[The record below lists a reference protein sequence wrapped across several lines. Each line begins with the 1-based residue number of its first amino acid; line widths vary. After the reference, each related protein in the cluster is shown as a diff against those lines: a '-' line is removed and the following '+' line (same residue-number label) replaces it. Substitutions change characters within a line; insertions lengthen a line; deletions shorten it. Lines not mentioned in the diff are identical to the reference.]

1 MQDWFFKQG
10 RRERLINWLGL
21 DSRIDSTLAETWAAM
36 RDYWNAGTSYFA
48 RFKITGWKRLLNEF
62 LSEGLTLGMGGL
74 VVSFALAI
82 PALREF
88 DEGKFSSGQYA
99 VKFLDQ
105 NGNEIG
111 KRGILHND
119 SVPLDEIPDSLV
131 KATLATEDRRFF
143 EHWGIDVIGTARAL
157 FTNLQANEV
166 VQGGSSITQQ
176 VAKNLFLSSERSM
189 QRKIKEAFL
198 ALLLESRLSK
208 REILKL
214 YFDRAYM
221 GGGAFGVEAASQYY
235 FGKSVRQINLAESA
249 LLAGLFKAPTKFA
262 PHVNLPASRART
274 NDVLNNLVESGFY
287 TSGQVHNARINPAKI
302 IETRNPNSPDWFLD
316 WAFEEVQRVAAGRGQ
331 YVLTARTTIDLNMQ
345 KATDEALATALKQY
359 RGSRITS
366 GAIVLLETDGAVKA
380 LTGGPDYGESQFN
393 RATHAKR
400 QPGSSFKVYVY
411 TTALENGY
419 TPTTMVRDAA
429 RPCAGRYV
437 SNYGG
442 GGGGGGRLPLWEA
455 LAKSLNTVAVELS
468 FAVGRDK
475 VIEMTRRLGITGI
488 RPTCTMAIGDYGI
501 SPLEHAGGVAT
512 LANGGKLAKP
522 YAILDLVSSKG
533 DLVYSRDRDEPE
545 APQVIKRSVVE
556 KMNWMLNKVVTDGT
570 GTAAKLDF
578 TNVAGKTGTSTGPKD
593 VWFVGFT
600 GKYVGGGL
608 ARQRRQP
615 SHGVGHHRRPLRSP
629 GLALLYVGRAYRHEH
644 PDHPRP
650 RAAPGSGRRAAARR
664 RDAGRGH
671 RARGA
676 GRRDEGLVE
685 PDVRSDARSAE
696 ASGGILAQGRR
707 HRRAGRAHATEA
719 SRHQATGGARRCAEH
734 RAREAR
740 RRHAAWAVA
749 HAALQQHSGRHTAGA
764 RRDTSSCCPIA
775 PSHPSTS
782 SCTSCRSG
790 SPLCSAS
797 SAIGR
802 PSSAPC

>member
-1 MQDWFFKQG
+1 MDRVHDWFSN
-10 RRERLINWLGL
+10 RHRDRLVNWLRL
-21 DSRIDSTLAETWAAM
+21 DSKIDSTLAETWAAM
-36 RDYWNAGTSYFA
+36 RDHWNAGNSYFA
-48 RFKITGWKRLLNEF
+48 RFKLTGWKRLANEF
-62 LSEGLTLGMGGL
+62 MSEGMTLGMGGL

-88 DEGKFSSGQYA
+88 DEAKFQSGQYA

-111 KRGILHND
+111 KRGILLND
-119 SVPLDEIPDSLV
+119 SVPLDEIPDSLI

-287 TSGQVHNARINPAKI
+287 TSSQVHNARINPAKI

-331 YVLTARTTIDLNMQ
+331 HVLTARTTIDLNMQ
-345 KATDEALATALKQY
+345 KATDEALNTALKEY
-359 RGSRITS
+359 RGSHITS

-455 LAKSLNTVAVELS
+455 LARSLNTVAVELS

-501 SPLEHAGGVAT
+501 SPLEHAGGIAT

-533 DLVYSRDRDEPE
+533 DLIYSRDRDEPE

-556 KMNWMLNKVVTDGT
+556 QMNWMLNKVVTDGT

-600 GKYVGGGL
+600 GKYTGVVWLGNDDNHPMASGTTGGHF
-608 ARQRRQP
+608 AAP
-615 SHGVGHHRRPLRSP
+615 VWHSFMSVVHTDMNIPTIP
-629 GLALLYVGRAYRHEH
+629 GLQPHPVQVAEQQRIAAMRAEGTAS
-644 PDHPRP
+644 
-650 RAAPGSGRRAAARR
+650 AAGDPQNRSSSLMPVQTREVLKHLADELRQA
-664 RDAGRGH
+664 AGRLAGTPPPH
-671 RARGA
+671 PEAAQPKPVQRENRA
-676 GRRDEGLVE
+676 E
-685 PDVRSDARSAE
+685 
-696 ASGGILAQGRR
+696 
-707 HRRAGRAHATEA
+707 
-719 SRHQATGGARRCAEH
+719 
-734 RAREAR
+734 
-740 RRHAAWAVA
+740 
-749 HAALQQHSGRHTAGA
+749 LQW
-764 RRDTSSCCPIA
+764 
-775 PSHPSTS
+775 
-782 SCTSCRSG
+782 
-790 SPLCSAS
+790 
-797 SAIGR
+797 
-802 PSSAPC
+802 

>member
-1 MQDWFFKQG
+1 MHDWFSN
-10 RRERLINWLGL
+10 RHRDRLVNWLGL
-21 DSRIDSTLAETWAAM
+21 DSKIDSTLAETWAAM

-48 RFKITGWKRLLNEF
+48 RFRLTGWKRLANEF

-74 VVSFALAI
+74 VVMFGLAI

-88 DEGKFSSGQYA
+88 DEAKFQSGQYA

-111 KRGILHND
+111 RRGILLND
-119 SVPLDEIPDSLV
+119 SVPLDEIPDSLI

-287 TSGQVHNARINPAKI
+287 TSGQVHNARVNPAKI

-316 WAFEEVQRVAAGRGQ
+316 WAFEEVQRIAAGRGQ
-331 YVLTARTTIDLNMQ
+331 HVLTARTTIDLNMQ
-345 KATDEALATALKQY
+345 KATDEALATALKEY
-359 RGSRITS
+359 RGNHITS

-475 VIEMTRRLGITGI
+475 VIEMTRRLGISGI
-488 RPTCTMAIGDYGI
+488 RPTCTMAIGDYGV
-501 SPLEHAGGVAT
+501 SPLEHAGGIAT

-556 KMNWMLNKVVTDGT
+556 QMNWMLNKVVTDGT
-570 GTAAKLDF
+570 GTAAQLPF

-600 GKYVGGGL
+600 GKYTGVVWLGNDDNRPMASGTTGGHF
-608 ARQRRQP
+608 AAP
-615 SHGVGHHRRPLRSP
+615 VWHSFMSVVHTDMNIPTIP
-629 GLALLYVGRAYRHEH
+629 GLQPHPVQVVEQQRIAAMRAEGTASAAGDPQNRSSSLM
-644 PDHPRP
+644 PDQTREVLK
-650 RAAPGSGRRAAARR
+650 RLADELRKA
-664 RDAGRGH
+664 AGRLAGTPPPYPEAAQPKPVQREN
-671 RARGA
+671 RA
-676 GRRDEGLVE
+676 E
-685 PDVRSDARSAE
+685 
-696 ASGGILAQGRR
+696 
-707 HRRAGRAHATEA
+707 
-719 SRHQATGGARRCAEH
+719 
-734 RAREAR
+734 
-740 RRHAAWAVA
+740 
-749 HAALQQHSGRHTAGA
+749 LQR
-764 RRDTSSCCPIA
+764 
-775 PSHPSTS
+775 
-782 SCTSCRSG
+782 
-790 SPLCSAS
+790 
-797 SAIGR
+797 
-802 PSSAPC
+802 

>member
-21 DSRIDSTLAETWAAM
+21 DSRINSTLAETWAAM

-74 VVSFALAI
+74 VVMFGLAI

-88 DEGKFSSGQYA
+88 DEAKFSDGQYA

-111 KRGILHND
+111 KRGILLND
-119 SVPLDEIPDSLV
+119 SVPLDEIPDSLI

-235 FGKSVRQINLAESA
+235 FGKSVRQINLAELA

-316 WAFEEVQRVAAGRGQ
+316 WAFEEVQRIAAGRGQ

-345 KATDEALATALKQY
+345 KATDEALTTALKQY

-468 FAVGRDK
+468 VRGRARQGDRDDAAARHHRHPPDLHHGD
-475 VIEMTRRLGITGI
+475 RRLRHQSARARG
-488 RPTCTMAIGDYGI
+488 RRC
-501 SPLEHAGGVAT
+501 H
-512 LANGGKLAKP
+512 
-522 YAILDLVSSKG
+522 
-533 DLVYSRDRDEPE
+533 
-545 APQVIKRSVVE
+545 
-556 KMNWMLNKVVTDGT
+556 
-570 GTAAKLDF
+570 
-578 TNVAGKTGTSTGPKD
+578 
-593 VWFVGFT
+593 
-600 GKYVGGGL
+600 
-608 ARQRRQP
+608 ARQRRQAGQALRHP
-615 SHGVGHHRRPLRSP
+615 RSRLIEGRPRLQ
-629 GLALLYVGRAYRHEH
+629 
-644 PDHPRP
+644 PRP
-650 RAAPGSGRRAAARR
+650 R
-664 RDAGRGH
+664 
-671 RARGA
+671 RARGPA
-676 GRRDEGLVE
+676 GHQALGRRD
-685 PDVRSDARSAE
+685 R
-696 ASGGILAQGRR
+696 
-707 HRRAGRAHATEA
+707 
-719 SRHQATGGARRCAEH
+719 
-734 RAREAR
+734 
-740 RRHAAWAVA
+740 
-749 HAALQQHSGRHTAGA
+749 
-764 RRDTSSCCPIA
+764 
-775 PSHPSTS
+775 
-782 SCTSCRSG
+782 
-790 SPLCSAS
+790 
-797 SAIGR
+797 
-802 PSSAPC
+802 

>member
-1 MQDWFFKQG
+1 VQDWFFKQG

-21 DSRIDSTLAETWAAM
+21 DSKIDSTLAETWAAM

-48 RFKITGWKRLLNEF
+48 RFKLTGWKRLANEF
-62 LSEGLTLGMGGL
+62 ASEAFTLGVGGF
-74 VVSFALAI
+74 VVMFALAI

-88 DEGKFSSGQYA
+88 DEGKFLTGQYA

-119 SVPLDEIPDSLV
+119 SVPLDEIPDSLI

-176 VAKNLFLSSERSM
+176 VAKNLFLSSERSF

-198 ALLLESRLSK
+198 ALLLESRFSK

-235 FGKSVRQINLAESA
+235 FGAESA

-274 NDVLNNLVESGFY
+274 NDVLNNLVEAGFY
-287 TSGQVHNARINPAKI
+287 TSGQVHAARVNPAKI
-302 IETRNPNSPDWFLD
+302 VENRNPNSPDWFLD
-316 WAFEEVQRVAAGRGQ
+316 YAFEEVQRIAAGRGQ

-345 KATDEALATALKQY
+345 KATDEALATALKEY
-359 RGSRITS
+359 RGSHITS

-380 LTGGPDYGESQFN
+380 ITGGPDYGESQFN

-411 TTALENGY
+411 ATALENGY
-419 TPTTMVRDAA
+419 KPTTTVRDAS
-429 RPCAGRYV
+429 RSCGNWHP

-442 GGGGGGRLPLWEA
+442 GGGSGASMPLWMA
-455 LAKSLNTVAVELS
+455 LARSLNTVAAELS

-475 VIEMTRRLGITGI
+475 VIEMTQRLGVTGI
-488 RPTCTMAIGDYGI
+488 RKTCSMALGDYGI
-501 SPLEHAGGVAT
+501 SPLEHAGGFAT
-512 LANGGKLAKP
+512 FANGGKLSKP

-533 DLVYSRDRDEPE
+533 DLVYSRDRDEPA
-545 APQVIKRSVVE
+545 APQVMKRSVAE
-556 KMNWMLNKVVTDGT
+556 GMNWMLNKVVTEGT
-570 GTAAKLDF
+570 GTAAQLPF

-600 GKYVGGGL
+600 GKYVGAVWLGNDDNRPMAGGTT
-608 ARQRRQP
+608 
-615 SHGVGHHRRPLRSP
+615 GGHFAAPVWHSFMSVIHTDMNIPTIP
-629 GLALLYVGRAYRHEH
+629 GLEPHPVQVAEQQRLAAMRAES
-644 PDHPRP
+644 P
-650 RAAPGSGRRAAARR
+650 AAPGAPADAPQAKSSLMPDPTREALKKLAEAMRAAAGM
-664 RDAGRGH
+664 ATPAPEPATTPKIPGAKPAPAPVPNAAPAPAPAK
-671 RARGA
+671 RA
-676 GRRDEGLVE
+676 EGV
-685 PDVRSDARSAE
+685 PPGPAQPRSDTVGVVQPATTE
-696 ASGGILAQGRR
+696 PL
-707 HRRAGRAHATEA
+707 RRA
-719 SRHQATGGARRCAEH
+719 
-734 RAREAR
+734 
-740 RRHAAWAVA
+740 V
-749 HAALQQHSGRHTAGA
+749 
-764 RRDTSSCCPIA
+764 P
-775 PSHPSTS
+775 
-782 SCTSCRSG
+782 
-790 SPLCSAS
+790 
-797 SAIGR
+797 
-802 PSSAPC
+802 

>member
-1 MQDWFFKQG
+1 MDRVHDWFSNRHRDQ
-10 RRERLINWLGL
+10 LVNWLGL
-21 DSRIDSTLAETWAAM
+21 DSKIDSTLAETWAAM

-48 RFKITGWKRLLNEF
+48 RFRLTGWKRLANEF

-74 VVSFALAI
+74 VVMFGLAI

-88 DEGKFSSGQYA
+88 DEAKFQSGQYA

-111 KRGILHND
+111 RRGILLND
-119 SVPLDEIPDSLV
+119 SVPLDEIPDSLI

-287 TSGQVHNARINPAKI
+287 TSGQVHNARVNPAKI

-316 WAFEEVQRVAAGRGQ
+316 WAFEEVQRIAAGRGQ
-331 YVLTARTTIDLNMQ
+331 HVLTARTTIDLNMQ
-345 KATDEALATALKQY
+345 KATDEALTTALKEY
-359 RGSRITS
+359 RGNHITS

-475 VIEMTRRLGITGI
+475 VIEMTRRLGISGI

-501 SPLEHAGGVAT
+501 SPLEHAGGIAT

-545 APQVIKRSVVE
+545 APQVIKRSVAE

-570 GTAAKLDF
+570 GTAAQLRLHQRRRQDGHLD
-578 TNVAGKTGTSTGPKD
+578 GTEGR
-593 VWFVGFT
+593 VVRRLHRQIYGR
-600 GKYVGGGL
+600 GL

-615 SHGVGHHRRPLRSP
+615 PDGIRHHGRPFRGA
-629 GLALLYVGRAYRHEH
+629 GLALFHVGSAYGHEH
-644 PDHPRP
+644 PDHPRTSSRIRCRSPSNSASQRCGP
-650 RAAPGSGRRAAARR
+650 RARHPPPATRRT
-664 RDAGRGH
+664 DH
-671 RARGA
+671 RALCR
-676 GRRDEGLVE
+676 
-685 PDVRSDARSAE
+685 
-696 ASGGILAQGRR
+696 
-707 HRRAGRAHATEA
+707 TK
-719 SRHQATGGARRCAEH
+719 
-734 RAREAR
+734 RARF
-740 RRHAAWAVA
+740 
-749 HAALQQHSGRHTAGA
+749 
-764 RRDTSSCCPIA
+764 
-775 PSHPSTS
+775 
-782 SCTSCRSG
+782 
-790 SPLCSAS
+790 
-797 SAIGR
+797 
-802 PSSAPC
+802 

>member
-1 MQDWFFKQG
+1 VQDWFFKQG

-345 KATDEALATALKQY
+345 KATDEALTTALKQY
-359 RGSRITS
+359 RGSHITS

-600 GKYVGGGL
+600 GKYVGAVWLGNDDNRPMASGTTGGHF
-608 ARQRRQP
+608 AAP
-615 SHGVGHHRRPLRSP
+615 VWHSFMSVVHTDMNIPTIP
-629 GLALLYVGRAYRHEH
+629 GLEPHPVQVAEQQRIAAMRAEGTA
-644 PDHPRP
+644 P
-650 RAAPGSGRRAAARR
+650 AAPGDATKASSSLMSDPTREALKHLAESLRKAAGIAEPVEPTPPKLPGTKPPVAPGAAPSTAPAKRADGTPPGLSPTLPYNNTVGAIQPAP
-664 RDAGRGH
+664 GGIPH
-671 RARGA
+671 RA
-676 GRRDEGLVE
+676 V
-685 PDVRSDARSAE
+685 P
-696 ASGGILAQGRR
+696 
-707 HRRAGRAHATEA
+707 
-719 SRHQATGGARRCAEH
+719 
-734 RAREAR
+734 
-740 RRHAAWAVA
+740 
-749 HAALQQHSGRHTAGA
+749 
-764 RRDTSSCCPIA
+764 
-775 PSHPSTS
+775 
-782 SCTSCRSG
+782 
-790 SPLCSAS
+790 
-797 SAIGR
+797 
-802 PSSAPC
+802 